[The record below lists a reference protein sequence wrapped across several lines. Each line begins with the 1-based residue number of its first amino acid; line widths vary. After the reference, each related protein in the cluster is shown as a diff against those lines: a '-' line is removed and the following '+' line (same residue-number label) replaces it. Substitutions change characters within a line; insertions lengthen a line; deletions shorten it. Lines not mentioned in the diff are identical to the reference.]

1 MKKQNMCSVTLF
13 NRVDIMLGIVFDS
26 NQLDACL
33 IGFKLREGAYLGIFG
48 LAIEINWKLVKDSK
62 S

>member
-13 NRVDIMLGIVFDS
+13 NKVDIMLGIVFDS
-26 NQLDACL
+26 SQLDACL
-33 IGFKLREGAYLGIFG
+33 IGFKLREGAYLGLFG
-48 LAIEINWKLVKDSK
+48 LAIEINWKLVKRSK